1 MGKEGMFEQRVYI
14 GDGVAEQPINKDD
27 SVQNSDV
34 SIIEDKLGNAL
45 NLYGKQLLFKAF
57 SAFKSS
63 TCAEEHGGSGPE
75 DKVRSLQA
83 ISFRMI

>member
-1 MGKEGMFEQRVYI
+1 MGKEDMFEQRVYI
-14 GDGVAEQPINKDD
+14 GDGACEQSINKDD
-27 SVQNSDV
+27 LVQNSDA

-63 TCAEEHGGSGPE
+63 TSGEEHGGDE
-75 DKVRSLQA
+75 
-83 ISFRMI
+83 